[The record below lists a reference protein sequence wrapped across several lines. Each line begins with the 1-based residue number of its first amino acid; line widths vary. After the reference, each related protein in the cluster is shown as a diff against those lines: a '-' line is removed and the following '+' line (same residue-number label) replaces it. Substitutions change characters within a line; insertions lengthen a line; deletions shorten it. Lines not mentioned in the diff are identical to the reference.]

1 MGDLARYSLN
11 NEDKLYQIFGVNAEL
26 LIDHAWG
33 FESCTMQAIKEYK
46 SKHISKVM
54 AKVLPKP
61 YSFKKA
67 RDILKEIVNRMVLGL
82 IEQNLTCNQIVL
94 DVQYDKESLE
104 KVQSYND
111 PMSKDSYGRS
121 TINLDYHSSSL
132 ETICNKGLEL
142 FDLIVN
148 ADFLIRKISLALNNV
163 VKNTR

>member
-1 MGDLARYSLN
+1 
-11 NEDKLYQIFGVNAEL
+11 
-26 LIDHAWG
+26 AWG

-67 RDILKEIVNRMVLGL
+67 RNMLKEIVDHMVLEL

-104 KVQSYND
+104 KVQSYKG
-111 PMSKDSYGRS
+111 PMSKDSYGRSIPKNAHS

-148 ADFLIRKISLALNNV
+148 ADFLIRKISLTLNNV
-163 VKNTR
+163 VKNDTIKKIKEPSLFAD

>member
-11 NEDKLYQIFGVNAEL
+11 NEDKLYQIFRVNAEL

-67 RDILKEIVNRMVLGL
+67 RNMLKEIVDHMVLEL

-104 KVQSYND
+104 KVQSYNG

-121 TINLDYHSSSL
+121 IPKMHIQQSIWITTALPW
-132 ETICNKGLEL
+132 KL
-142 FDLIVN
+142 FAIKV
-148 ADFLIRKISLALNNV
+148 
-163 VKNTR
+163 